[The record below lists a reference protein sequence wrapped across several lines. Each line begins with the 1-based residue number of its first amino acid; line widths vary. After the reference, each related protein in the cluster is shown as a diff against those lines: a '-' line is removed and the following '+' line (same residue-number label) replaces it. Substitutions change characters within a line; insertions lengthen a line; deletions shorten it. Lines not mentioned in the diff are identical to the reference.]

1 MSITICSHESLQME
15 IWNSLSGPFFMTYEH
30 WTWSVFCFQLAHV
43 WTCLV
48 LHISWVH
55 VAAASC
61 PHHLV
66 LLQTS
71 VGVKIQH
78 ITQLASALTL
88 ITIYSLSD
96 CDNFWHWKSGCPSV
110 SFMSKYF
117 PNSGHNAA
125 TRRLQAALSSSR
137 LGEKLQTFILTQAP
151 PPRPSQ
157 RSWQAQHTWWVIIF
171 HNQANCDCNTNHC
184 FNKPPLTPLSSS
196 HAHTQVFIPV
206 LCTETV
212 LSGVF
217 KGFHFKCPLLVK
229 FLNFDSDTK
238 ITSIYTK
245 YSE

>member
-1 MSITICSHESLQME
+1 MSITIWSHESLQME
-15 IWNSLSGPFFMTYEH
+15 IWNSLSEPFFMTYEH

-61 PHHLV
+61 LHHLI

-71 VGVKIQH
+71 VGVNIKQH
-78 ITQLASALTL
+78 IAQLAFYHNLFPLWLWQYLTL
-88 ITIYSLSD
+88 KVWMYKCELHVQIFPQ
-96 CDNFWHWKSGCPSV
+96 FWSQHGDTTALGCSRQLWAARASVRSYKHSFSPWHSGPD
-110 SFMSKYF
+110 
-117 PNSGHNAA
+117 
-125 TRRLQAALSSSR
+125 
-137 LGEKLQTFILTQAP
+137 
-151 PPRPSQ
+151 RPST
-157 RSWQAQHTWWVIIF
+157 QHTWWVIIF

-196 HAHTQVFIPV
+196 HAHTRVFIPV

-212 LSGVF
+212 FFGIF
-217 KGFHFKCPLLVK
+217 KGFHFKWPLLLK
-229 FLNFDSDTK
+229 FLNFDSDPTTLHRS
-238 ITSIYTK
+238 IIYTQ